1 MVCSGENTAQVKA
14 IADAIDEHF
23 SKEEKIKPI
32 GREGMEF
39 ARWILLDYGDFVVN
53 IFYEEARGYY
63 ELERLWKD
71 APRVHVDH
79 K

>member
-1 MVCSGENTAQVKA
+1 MICSGENTAQVKA
-14 IADAIDEHF
+14 IADAIDEYF
-23 SKEEKIKPI
+23 SRDRIKPI

-39 ARWILLDYGDFVVN
+39 GRWVLLDYGDFVVN
-53 IFYEEARGYY
+53 IFLEEARGYY

-71 APRVHVDH
+71 APRVPVDH